1 MFARK
6 RLSSFLIDTVS
17 GPLYNGHN
25 YITRP
30 CATQPHL
37 YQQYRLAAA
46 ENLTRFPPPFFVP
59 METKTIP
66 QFTKEINGRTVTG
79 IFAVNGNVDSGGDV
93 SVNGAFAKR
102 LADGSRKRARHL
114 WNHNSM
120 NPPTAS
126 IRELREVGRDELPE
140 KVLAYAPDAT
150 GGVLVTREY
159 YEGVELANWVL
170 AGIKAGDITEM
181 SYAYDLHD
189 WDYEDRG
196 GMKVRVLKDIEIFDT
211 SDVNWGMNPATAAV
225 KGIAGDGLT
234 FMQHGEAVETA
245 LADYLERIKDRRD
258 FRAKEGRVLS
268 SANRERIKAL
278 VASLHGVA
286 GDLEQLLL
294 ETEPK
299 ADPALVL
306 QALANYQATIAK
318 LNGVKL
324 S

>member
-1 MFARK
+1 M
-6 RLSSFLIDTVS
+6 
-17 GPLYNGHN
+17 H
-25 YITRP
+25 
-30 CATQPHL
+30 
-37 YQQYRLAAA
+37 
-46 ENLTRFPPPFFVP
+46 
-59 METKTIP
+59 ETKTLP
-66 QFTKEINGRTVTG
+66 QFTKEINGRSVTG

-102 LADGSRKRARHL
+102 LVDGSRNRVRHL

-120 NPPTAS
+120 NPPIAS

-140 KVLAYAPDAT
+140 KVLTYAPDAT

-170 AGIKAGDITEM
+170 AGVKAGDIDEM
-181 SYAYDLHD
+181 SYAYDVHE
-189 WDYEDRG
+189 WDYEDRDG
-196 GMKVRVLKDIEIFDT
+196 RKVRVLKDIEIFDV

-225 KGIAGDGLT
+225 KGMAGDGLT
-234 FMQHGEAVETA
+234 FTQHGEAVATA
-245 LADYLERIKDRRD
+245 LAEYLKRIEDRRD

-278 VASLHGVA
+278 VGSLHDVA
-286 GDLEQLLL
+286 GDLEQLLM

-299 ADPALVL
+299 ADPTLVL
-306 QALANYQATIAK
+306 QAYVEYQATVARLNGAK
-318 LNGVKL
+318 L

>member
-1 MFARK
+1 M
-6 RLSSFLIDTVS
+6 
-17 GPLYNGHN
+17 H
-25 YITRP
+25 
-30 CATQPHL
+30 
-37 YQQYRLAAA
+37 
-46 ENLTRFPPPFFVP
+46 
-59 METKTIP
+59 ETKTLP

-79 IFAVNGNVDSGGDV
+79 IFAVNGNVDSGGDT

-120 NPPTAS
+120 NPPIAS

-140 KVLAYAPDAT
+140 KVLQYAPDAT

-181 SYAYDLHD
+181 SYAYDVHD

-196 GMKVRVLKDIEIFDT
+196 GTKVRVLKDIEIFDT

-234 FMQHGEAVETA
+234 FLQHGEAVETA
-245 LADYLERIKDRRD
+245 LADYLMRIKDRRD

-268 SANRERIKAL
+268 SANRERIKTL

-286 GDLEQLLL
+286 GDLEQLLM

-299 ADPALVL
+299 ADPTLVL
-306 QALANYQATIAK
+306 QALANYQATLAK
-318 LNGVKL
+318 LNGVKF